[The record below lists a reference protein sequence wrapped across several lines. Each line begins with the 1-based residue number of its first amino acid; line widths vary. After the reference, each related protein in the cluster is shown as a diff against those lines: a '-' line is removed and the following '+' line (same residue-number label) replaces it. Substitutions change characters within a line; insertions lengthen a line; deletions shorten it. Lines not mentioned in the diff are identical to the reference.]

1 MTTTDITCPKCGATF
16 SAPVYNSI
24 NLSEMPE
31 MKSQLL
37 SGELFLAEC
46 PQCGFKRLLKYP
58 MVVLDPDSGM
68 ILCLSSSDLKVDE
81 LPAGYSLGR
90 QVREAGELIEKLKI
104 FDAGLDDIVMEM
116 CKFVTLQELGKDVG
130 LKFYRIDGADSEITF
145 TYPENGRMEMLSV
158 GFNVY
163 EDCAS
168 ILRRNPGLEDS
179 VSGLARIDRSWLAMH
194 LG

>member
-1 MTTTDITCPKCGATF
+1 MIRKEKVVCSKCGHIHEIDAY
-16 SAPVYNSI
+16 PSI
-24 NLSEMPE
+24 NVAEAPE
-31 MKSQLL
+31 LKAKAM
-37 SGELFLAEC
+37 SGELFAWQCPRCGTVNLASYPVLYHDPSENLLLVLSTAPINAEAC
-46 PQCGFKRLLKYP
+46 P
-58 MVVLDPDSGM
+58 
-68 ILCLSSSDLKVDE
+68 E
-81 LPAGYSLGR
+81 GYVGR
-90 QVREAGELIEKLKI
+90 QVGSVGEFIEKLKI

-168 ILRRNPGLEDS
+168 ILRRNPQLKAAA
-179 VSGLARIDRSWLAMH
+179 SGLARIDRSWLAMH

>member
-1 MTTTDITCPKCGATF
+1 MTTTDIICPKCGATF

-24 NLSEMPE
+24 NLAEMPE

-81 LPAGYSLGR
+81 LPAGYGIGR

-104 FDAGLDDIVMEM
+104 FDAGLDDIALEM
-116 CKFVTLQELGKDVG
+116 CKYVTLQEMGKDVS
-130 LKFYRIDGADSEITF
+130 LKFLRVDDAGGEIIF
-145 TYPENGRMEMLSV
+145 TYPENGRMEMLAV
-158 GFNVY
+158 GLNVY
-163 EDCAS
+163 EDCCGIVS
-168 ILRRNPGLEDS
+168 RNQALSSGKGLVRVDQDWIS
-179 VSGLARIDRSWLAMH
+179 SFMA
-194 LG
+194 